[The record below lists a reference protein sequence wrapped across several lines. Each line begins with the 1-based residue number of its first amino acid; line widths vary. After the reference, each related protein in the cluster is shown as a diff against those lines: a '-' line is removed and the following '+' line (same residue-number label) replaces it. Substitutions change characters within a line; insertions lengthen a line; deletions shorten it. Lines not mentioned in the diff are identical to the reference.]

1 MGKTVADLDGV
12 PDGPVSALND
22 SPLGRQI
29 RDLREARRMTLAG
42 LATSIG
48 KSIGYVSQIERG
60 RSEISISTLKAIS
73 EALGVNI
80 SWFFQGYDPSEPA
93 EHGYVVRREHRRPL
107 NFPGTGIEEELLS
120 PTLSG
125 EAEMILSTFAPGAR
139 SGDEQVSRM
148 AEQSGYVISGE
159 LELLVGVRRF
169 VLRAGDAFRIGRGE
183 PFTAHN
189 PGTDTSV
196 SLWVI
201 APPRY

>member
-1 MGKTVADLDGV
+1 MSKTAPNLTGV
-12 PDGPVSALND
+12 PDATASALND

-29 RDLREARRMTLAG
+29 RDLREARRVTLAG

-60 RSEISISTLKAIS
+60 RSEISISTLKSIS

-139 SGDEQVSRM
+139 SGDEQVFLLIAKHGGCSR
-148 AEQSGYVISGE
+148 Q
-159 LELLVGVRRF
+159 VRC
-169 VLRAGDAFRIGRGE
+169 VY
-183 PFTAHN
+183 
-189 PGTDTSV
+189 S
-196 SLWVI
+196 
-201 APPRY
+201 RYFHMLSHFCW